1 MWKNTIEKFKLFS
14 VLLLPSGFSGGSISD
29 KIEQSFKNMINTNTF
44 EKLNPE
50 KITTKWNDSYF
61 FNSRE
66 EAEKELESLK
76 TGPQEINDKFRL
88 KFEKLSGSV
97 LLNYLEIEKLFA
109 KSFEILYTYAATQH
123 SKNVNDEFF
132 LSLLTQAQDL
142 LTEYKKAKAFVT
154 LKLTSLGREEWT
166 KLFVEEPK
174 LELYKP
180 YFESAYLRFA
190 EHRPEN
196 ETQAM
201 YIAELENERMKI
213 ETKALAQITN
223 EVTMAGNIVLENG
236 EEFAVNSQSYSI
248 LLSTDKN
255 RENRRK
261 CYERRFSHL
270 IDNADVMAS
279 IYSKKAA
286 LDDLVAKELNYLYFY
301 QATLYNFY
309 LAPGQIDDM
318 NKVFKEKKGIFEPY
332 NKFRRKMLGLE
343 TLRPYDLILELSDDP
358 GKNYPYVEALQ
369 EIQKSYVKMGP
380 IFNDIFLKIVSDNFI
395 DVYPDPEHGKQPG
408 AYCTDFFA
416 LKTPSL
422 IFINYNGLL
431 IDQKTLTHELG
442 HAINFYLM
450 SNSVDYLYCSG
461 PTYEME
467 VASTFNE
474 ELLVDYILENTDRK
488 TAITVLSQHIS
499 DYENLF
505 TRQPLITEFEYKAH
519 KLCAEK
525 AAKNE
530 TITGADLNALW
541 TELSRE
547 YRSESVEYY
556 PENSAEWTYINH
568 IYLIDNYYTFNY
580 AISQAIALAL
590 FKQYKT
596 DPVSFN
602 KNYLLYLSVGTTLT
616 PGEKLKN
623 YFGIEI
629 NRQLF
634 ETAMDTVQL
643 RIQELRELGEGA

>member
-1 MWKNTIEKFKLFS
+1 MGKNLIEKFKRFA
-14 VLLLPSGFSGGSISD
+14 VLLFPSGFSGGSVTD
-29 KIEQSFKNMINTNTF
+29 KTEQFSKNEINPNTF
-44 EKLNPE
+44 QTLDSEKVT
-50 KITTKWNDSYF
+50 IKWNESYF
-61 FNSRE
+61 FNNRE
-66 EAEKELESLK
+66 EALKELESLK
-76 TGPQEINDKFRL
+76 TGPEEIDNKFRL
-88 KFEKLSGSV
+88 KFEKLSGSI
-97 LLNYLEIEKLFA
+97 LLNYLETEKLFA
-109 KSFEILYTYAATQH
+109 KSLEILYTYAATQH
-123 SKNVNDEFF
+123 SKNVNDVFF
-132 LSLLTQAQDL
+132 VSLLTQVQDL

-174 LELYKP
+174 LELYRP

-190 EHRPEN
+190 KHRPKDEV
-196 ETQAM
+196 QAM
-201 YIAELENERMKI
+201 YIAELENERMKL

-270 IDNADVMAS
+270 IDNADAMAS

-286 LDDLVAKELNYLYFY
+286 IDDLIAKELNYPDFY

-309 LAPGQIDDM
+309 LMPEQINDM
-318 NKVFKEKKGIFEPY
+318 NTVFKEKKGIFEPY
-332 NKFRRKMLGLE
+332 NEFRKKMLGLE
-343 TLRPYDLILELSDDP
+343 TLKPYDLILELSDEP

-369 EIQKSYVKMGP
+369 EIQKSYVKMETN
-380 IFNDIFLKIVSDNFI
+380 FNEIFLKIVSGNFI

-416 LKTPSL
+416 LKTPAL

-499 DYENLF
+499 DYEDLF

-519 KLCAEK
+519 KLCAKK

-541 TELSRE
+541 TKLSKE
-547 YRSESVEYY
+547 YRSESIEYY

-580 AISQAIALAL
+580 AVSQAIALAL
-590 FKQYKT
+590 FKQYKA
-596 DPVSFN
+596 DPIVFN
-602 KNYLLYLSVGTTLT
+602 KNYLSYLSLGSTIT
-616 PGEKLKN
+616 PGEKLKK
-623 YFGIEI
+623 YFGIQV
-629 NRQLF
+629 NSQLF
-634 ETAMDTVQL
+634 EAAMDTVQL

>member
-1 MWKNTIEKFKLFS
+1 MGKNLIEKFRPFS
-14 VLLLPSGFSGGSISD
+14 VLLFPSGFSGGNVSD
-29 KIEQSFKNMINTNTF
+29 KTEQFSENAINPNTF
-44 EKLNPE
+44 EKLDPE

-61 FNSRE
+61 FNSKE
-66 EAEKELESLK
+66 EALKELESLK
-76 TGPQEINDKFRL
+76 TGPGEINDKFRL
-88 KFEKLSGSV
+88 KFENLSGSV
-97 LLNYLEIEKLFA
+97 LLNYLETEKLFA
-109 KSFEILYTYAATQH
+109 KSLEILYTYAATQH

-132 LSLLTQAQDL
+132 ASLLTQVQDL

-166 KLFVEEPK
+166 KLFVEGSK
-174 LELYKP
+174 LELYRP
-180 YFESAYLRFA
+180 YFETAYLRFA

-196 ETQAM
+196 EAQAR

-223 EVTMAGNIVLENG
+223 EVTMAGNITLENG
-236 EEFAVNSQSYSI
+236 GEFAVNSQSYSI

-255 RENRRK
+255 RENRRR
-261 CYERRFSHL
+261 CYERRFYHL
-270 IDNADVMAS
+270 INNADVMAS

-286 LDDLVAKELNYLYFY
+286 LDDLVAKELNYIDFY

-309 LAPGQIDDM
+309 LTPEKIDGM
-318 NKVFKEKKGIFEPY
+318 NTVFKAKKAIFEPY

-343 TLRPYDLILELSDDP
+343 SLKPYDLILELSDEP

-380 IFNDIFLKIVSDNFI
+380 NFNEIFLKIVSGNFI
-395 DVYPDPEHGKQPG
+395 DVYPDPEQGKQPG

-416 LKTPSL
+416 LKTPAL

-474 ELLVDYILENTDRK
+474 ELLVDYILENADRK

-541 TELSRE
+541 TELSKE

-580 AISQAIALAL
+580 AVSQAIALAL
-590 FKQYKT
+590 FKQYKA
-596 DPVSFN
+596 DPVAFN
-602 KNYLLYLSVGTTLT
+602 KNYLSYLSVGSTIT

-629 NRQLF
+629 NSQLF

-643 RIQELRELGEGA
+643 RIQELRELGEEA

>member
-1 MWKNTIEKFKLFS
+1 MGKNLIEKFRPFS
-14 VLLLPSGFSGGSISD
+14 VLLFPSGFSGGNVSD
-29 KIEQSFKNMINTNTF
+29 KTEQFSENAINPNTF
-44 EKLNPE
+44 EKLDPE

-61 FNSRE
+61 FNSKE
-66 EAEKELESLK
+66 EVLKELESLK
-76 TGPQEINDKFRL
+76 TGPWEINDKFRL
-88 KFEKLSGSV
+88 KFENLSGSV
-97 LLNYLEIEKLFA
+97 LLNYLETEKLFA
-109 KSFEILYTYAATQH
+109 KSLEILYTYAATQH

-132 LSLLTQAQDL
+132 VSLLTQVQDL

-166 KLFVEEPK
+166 ELFVEESR
-174 LELYKP
+174 LELYRP
-180 YFESAYLRFA
+180 YFETAYLRFA

-196 ETQAM
+196 EAQAR

-223 EVTMAGNIVLENG
+223 EVTRAGNITLENG
-236 EEFAVNSQSYSI
+236 DEFAVNSQSYSV

-255 RENRRK
+255 RENRRR
-261 CYERRFSHL
+261 CYERRFYHL
-270 IDNADVMAS
+270 INNADVMAS

-286 LDDLVAKELNYLYFY
+286 LDDLVAKELNYIDFY

-309 LAPGQIDDM
+309 LTPEKIDGM
-318 NKVFKEKKGIFEPY
+318 ITVFKAKKAIFEPY

-343 TLRPYDLILELSDDP
+343 SLKPYDLILELSDEP

-369 EIQKSYVKMGP
+369 EIQKSYVKIRP
-380 IFNDIFLKIVSDNFI
+380 NFNEIFLKIVSGNFI
-395 DVYPDPEHGKQPG
+395 DVYPDPEQGKQPG

-416 LKTPSL
+416 LKTPAL

-519 KLCAEK
+519 KLCADK

-580 AISQAIALAL
+580 AVSQAIALAL
-590 FKQYKT
+590 FKQYKA
-596 DPVSFN
+596 DPVAFN
-602 KNYLLYLSVGTTLT
+602 KNYLSYLSVGSTIT

-629 NRQLF
+629 NSQLF

-643 RIQELRELGEGA
+643 RIQELRELGEEA

>member
-50 KITTKWNDSYF
+50 KVTTKWNDLYF

-66 EAEKELESLK
+66 EALKELESLK
-76 TGPQEINDKFRL
+76 TGPEEINNKFCL

-109 KSFEILYTYAATQH
+109 KSFEILYTYATTQH

-142 LTEYKKAKAFVT
+142 LTEYRKAKAFVT

-196 ETQAM
+196 EVQAM

-223 EVTMAGNIVLENG
+223 EVTMAGNIILENG

-255 RENRRK
+255 RQNRRK

-286 LDDLVAKELNYLYFY
+286 LDDLVAKELNYLDFY

-309 LAPGQIDDM
+309 LTPGQIDDM

-332 NKFRRKMLGLE
+332 NEFRRKMLGLE
-343 TLRPYDLILELSDDP
+343 TLKPYDLILELSDDP

-380 IFNDIFLKIVSDNFI
+380 IFNEIFLKIVSDNFI

-474 ELLVDYILENTDRK
+474 ELLVNYILENTDRK

-530 TITGADLNALW
+530 PITGADLNALW

-643 RIQELRELGEGA
+643 RIQELREL